1 MQKFKIILIDDSSE
15 DIELALNTLK
25 KNEYIMKIDHF
36 KDGARALE
44 YIVGEQEE
52 IISSIFI
59 LLDMNMPGM
68 GGLEFIKRVKA
79 NSKTKNIPIA
89 VLTSTTELPDI
100 KESMRLGVKFYIPKP
115 IESEDI
121 DKIAMELGYKLSWVL
136 TVCYSSA
143 DKFSGISH

>member
-121 DKIAMELGYKLSWVL
+121 DKIAMELGYKLS
-136 TVCYSSA
+136 
-143 DKFSGISH
+143 

>member
-1 MQKFKIILIDDSSE
+1 MQKFKIILIDDSAE
-15 DIELALNTLK
+15 DIELPLYTLK

-36 KDGARALE
+36 KDGALALE
-44 YIVGEQEE
+44 YIAGEKEE

-79 NSKTKNIPIA
+79 NDKTKNIPIA

-121 DKIAMELGYKLSWVL
+121 DKIAIELGYTLS
-136 TVCYSSA
+136 
-143 DKFSGISH
+143 

>member
-1 MQKFKIILIDDSSE
+1 MQKFKIILIDDSAE
-15 DIELALNTLK
+15 DIELALYTLK

-36 KDGARALE
+36 KDGAQALA
-44 YIVGEQEE
+44 YIVGEKEE

-79 NSKTKNIPIA
+79 NDKTKNIPIA

-121 DKIAMELGYKLSWVL
+121 DKIAIELGYTLS
-136 TVCYSSA
+136 
-143 DKFSGISH
+143 